1 MQPSG
6 PTPRSRAIQRGRG
19 QFKEWG
25 AWAGGCDVV
34 EEAPGSPIVP
44 RGEPRLWANSSVSF
58 LKNIK
63 FMSVFWSFP
72 GGARSKETTCQC
84 RIHKRPGFH
93 PWVGKIPW
101 RRAWQPTPVFLP
113 GESHEKAMIQQLT
126 GTDEAAGRCCLIGL
140 QVLIKRLTGAD
151 QLADRC

>member
-93 PWVGKIPW
+93 PWVGKIPC

-113 GESHEKAMIQQLT
+113 GESHGQRSL
-126 GTDEAAGRCCLIGL
+126 AGYSPWSHKESGKTEVTLHTRSRRKTSSKPGF
-140 QVLIKRLTGAD
+140 
-151 QLADRC
+151 